1 MLMLPMLVV
10 AGCFRDGLA
19 TSGGPSPYEDGTGFG
34 SGSSGGSGGSG
45 YGGDVDG
52 AVWPDP
58 GDTDSGP
65 PSFPLP
71 DDAGPWPGHDAAAPS
86 DDAGAGGGTRSDGCT
101 LRAYYMDADGDGF
114 GDPTSAVLGCAPPVG
129 HVTNSLDC
137 YDLSALAH
145 PGQASFFTV
154 ERGDGSFDYD
164 CDAQATKELSH
175 TDPKICECAA
185 GTCSVSSGY
194 RVAVPGCGVAGDFA
208 IGGEQDTCDVAVV
221 SVVEPCR

>member
-1 MLMLPMLVV
+1 MRIPMAVLMLPMLVV
-10 AGCFRDGLA
+10 GGCFRDGLA
-19 TSGGPSPYEDGTGFG
+19 TGSGGPSPFEDGSGFG
-34 SGSSGGSGGSG
+34 SGSGSGSG
-45 YGGDVDG
+45 FGGDVD
-52 AVWPDP
+52 AAFWPE
-58 GDTDSGP
+58 P
-65 PSFPLP
+65 PEPLP
-71 DDAGPWPGHDAAAPS
+71 DDVDASPGHDAAAPS
-86 DDAGAGGGTRSDGCT
+86 DDAGGGGGTRSDGCT

-114 GDPTSAVLGCAPPVG
+114 GDATSAVLGCAPPAG

-137 YDLSALAH
+137 YDGNALAH

-175 TDPKICECAA
+175 MDPKTCECAA